1 MDDKIILRLYITP
14 QNPHAKTAI
23 KMLQRIKKRANIKL
37 EIIDITRNPKLARK
51 NRIIA
56 IPTLDRIKP
65 EPMMRLIGDLSDEK
79 AFLKFLGVS
88 NLERDANN
96 PKGS

>member
-1 MDDKIILRLYITP
+1 MNDKIILRLYITP

-23 KMLQRIKKRANIKL
+23 KTLQRIKKRANINL
-37 EIIDITRNPKLARK
+37 EIIDITKNPKLARK
-51 NRIIA
+51 NRLIA

-79 AFLKFLGVS
+79 ALLKFLEVS
-88 NLERDANN
+88 NLEGDANN